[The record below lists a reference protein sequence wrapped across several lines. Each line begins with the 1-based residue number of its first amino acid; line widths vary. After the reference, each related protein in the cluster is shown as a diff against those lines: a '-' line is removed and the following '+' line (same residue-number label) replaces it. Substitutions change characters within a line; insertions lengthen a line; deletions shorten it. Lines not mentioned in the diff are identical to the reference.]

1 MALWQRRFRK
11 SLKILRSQ
19 HAVILTIGGVTLL
32 VFLTRWLGLLQTWE
46 LALSDLLFRLRPAES
61 REERILIVEITEQD
75 IQDSGTWPIS
85 DQTLNRLLKAIDAHQ
100 PRAIGL
106 DIYRDLPVEPGHA
119 ELVETLNTIDSLI
132 GIEEVANSSSRGVEP
147 PPTLPPERVGFNN
160 VIDDSDGWVRRAL
173 LYLHKGDELHTS
185 FALRLAYLYLE
196 AEGITP
202 EPSTQNPKWLQLNQ
216 RTFQRFVANDGPYM
230 RVDDAGYQVLLNFR
244 DPQQFDRAS
253 MGEVLAG
260 QVSPEMIHDRIV
272 VIGSRAESVKD
283 FFYIPHSGRI
293 ARPPQDVAGVE
304 IHANIISHVLSAA
317 LDNRALVW
325 VWSEPL
331 EWLWVVVWST
341 LGAMVVWRIRNPL
354 YYSTTL
360 LTLIM
365 LMLGLGYGAFLGGW
379 WIPIIPPLLALMGS
393 AGTLQA
399 ILGYQ
404 EEELKRSTEF
414 LRSMIDNIPDPI
426 FVKDT
431 QFRWIILNQAFCRF
445 TGFPREELLGK
456 TDYDVFNK
464 AEAQVFRQ
472 EEQELFANKSAREH
486 EEEYTDRY
494 GETYLSATKRSLHRD
509 AAGNVFLVGVI
520 RDITERKR
528 VEEELRRTTAE
539 LTRSNRELQ
548 NTRDRLKEMA
558 YSDSLTGLA
567 NRKSFHES
575 LRTSLDWAAENQQ
588 LLGLLYLDLDGFKSV
603 NDSLGHNFGDLL
615 LKAVAGRTTNCLRDS
630 DIVARLGGDE
640 FTVILPG
647 IKKPEDVEI
656 VAEKIIGTLTQPFML
671 NDQPV
676 SITVSIGSS
685 VYPDDGETD
694 TVLINQADHAMYRA
708 KNDGRN
714 RHHRAEPASSSN
726 ATV

>member
-1 MALWQRRFRK
+1 MTLWRQRLQQ
-11 SLKILRSQ
+11 SLQVLRSQ
-19 HAVILTIGGVTLL
+19 QAVILTTGGITLL
-32 VFLTRWLGLLQTWE
+32 VLLTRWLGILQTWE
-46 LALSDLLFRLRPAES
+46 LTLGDFLFRLRPAEG
-61 REERILIVEITEQD
+61 REERILIVEITEAD
-75 IQDSGTWPIS
+75 IQNSGQWPIP
-85 DQTLNRLLKAIDAHQ
+85 DRTLNQLLQTLHGYQ

-119 ELVETLNTIDSLI
+119 ELVETLTQLDTLI
-132 GIEEVANSSSRGVEP
+132 GIEEVADSSSRGVAP
-147 PPTLPPERVGFNN
+147 PPSLPPERVGFNN

-173 LYLHKGDELHTS
+173 LYLHEDDELHTS
-185 FALRLAYLYLE
+185 FALRLAYLYLA

-202 EPSTQNPKWLQLNQ
+202 QPSDQNPKWLQLKQ
-216 RTFQRFVANDGPYM
+216 RVFQQFVTNDGPYV
-230 RVDDAGYQVLLNFR
+230 RADAAGYQILLNFR
-244 DPQQFDRAS
+244 DPKRFDRVS
-253 MGEVLAG
+253 MGEILAG
-260 QVSPEMIHDRIV
+260 QVPAELIRDRIV
-272 VIGSRAESVKD
+272 VIGSRAESIKD
-283 FFYIPHSGRI
+283 FFFMPYSGRI
-293 ARPPQDVAGVE
+293 ASPPEDVAGVE
-304 IHANIISHVLSAA
+304 IHANIISYILSAT
-317 LDNRALVW
+317 LDGRRLLW

-331 EWLWVVVWST
+331 EWLWVVVWSA
-341 LGAMVVWRIRNPL
+341 LGAIVVWRVRNPL
-354 YYSTTL
+354 YYGTTL
-360 LTLIM
+360 LTLIV
-365 LMLGLGYGAFLGGW
+365 LMLGIGYGTFLSGW
-379 WIPIIPPLLALMGS
+379 WIPIIPPLLALVGS

-414 LRSMIDNIPDPI
+414 LSSVIDNIPDPI

-431 QFRWIILNQAFCRF
+431 QFRWIILNQAFCQF

-456 TDYDVFNK
+456 TDDQVFN
-464 AEAQVFRQ
+464 ANQAQVFRQ
-472 EEQELFANKSAREH
+472 EEQELFSTHAAHEQ

-494 GETYLSATKRSLHRD
+494 GETYLSATKRSLHQD
-509 AAGNVFLVGVI
+509 AAGNLFLVGVI

-539 LTRSNRELQ
+539 LTRSNKELQ
-548 NTRDRLKEMA
+548 NTRDRLQEMA

-567 NRKSFHES
+567 NRKSFYES
-575 LRTSLDWAAENQQ
+575 LRSTLTWAADNEQ
-588 LLGLLYLDLDGFKSV
+588 LVGLLYLDLDGFKGV

-647 IKKPEDVEI
+647 IKQPNDVNI

-676 SITVSIGSS
+676 NITVSIGSS

-694 TVLINQADHAMYRA
+694 AVLINQADHAMYRA

-714 RHHRAEPASSSN
+714 QHHRAEPTESSN
-726 ATV
+726 TPI